1 MSNRNSTILADELR
15 QHDRDRYLL
24 TLFAPA
30 SARPALWAILALN
43 LELARIPESVSQL
56 VLGQMRLAWWRDAV
70 DKALSSGETGG
81 NPILVGLAAASDAG
95 KLDRDSV
102 IHLVDGSE
110 RDLLRASDA
119 SLAEI
124 ELDTG
129 IIGGTLTRLRLKT
142 LGFEPK
148 EVAGAGRHV
157 GSALG
162 LVRLVRSIPRE
173 AARGRLILPADLAE
187 IAEIP
192 PGPVIAGKADPALMQ
207 AVSVIAERIDD
218 HLGLARAEDAPRR
231 AFPALG
237 DGIAITRYL
246 RRLKSAGFNPFDPR
260 LNLPDGL
267 SAWSLSWA
275 WLRGRY

>member
-1 MSNRNSTILADELR
+1 MSDRNSAILVDDLR

-81 NPILVGLAAASDAG
+81 NPILAGLAAANVAG
-95 KLDRDSV
+95 RLERESV
-102 IHLVDGSE
+102 IHLIDGSE
-110 RDLLRASDA
+110 RDLLRAADA

-129 IIGGTLTRLRLKT
+129 IIGAALTRLRLKA

-148 EVAGAGRHV
+148 EFAGAGQHF
-157 GSALG
+157 GSASG
-162 LVRLVRSIPRE
+162 LSRLVCSIPPK
-173 AARGRLILPADLAE
+173 AARGQLVLPADLAE
-187 IAEIP
+187 IAEIG
-192 PGPVIAGKADPALMQ
+192 PGPVLTGRADPALRQ
-207 AVSVIAERIDD
+207 AVSVIAERIDYY
-218 HLGLARAEDAPRR
+218 LGLGRTEDTPRR

-237 DGIAITRYL
+237 DGIVIDRYL
-246 RRLKSAGFNPFDPR
+246 HRLKAAGFDPFDLR